1 MLRRPILLIITALSA
16 AALTLTSCAGGDGST
31 TAVAGDS
38 AKPVIV
44 ATTSI
49 LGDITSNVVG
59 DLATVKV
66 LIPANTDP
74 HDFEPSARQ
83 VAELR
88 DADLIVANGL
98 LLEDGLVAI
107 IESAR
112 IDGTPVV
119 AVGELV
125 NPLTFDEEFEAQM
138 DAAAEMTGIASEDGA
153 KDDEGHSEDEEGH
166 SDDDHGEFDP
176 HFWMDPTRVAR
187 AAGVIS
193 TAVADNTD
201 VDASVLADQTAAY
214 EIALLALDAELEALL
229 ADIPAERRVMVTNHD
244 AFGYLAVR
252 YGFDIVGTVIPS
264 GSDMAEPSAAALANL
279 AKLINELSVPAIFTE
294 NTTSPN
300 LANTLAAETGRGVD
314 VVPLFSDAI
323 GEPGSGGESY
333 IAMMRTN
340 GQRIAAALG

>member
-1 MLRRPILLIITALSA
+1 
-16 AALTLTSCAGGDGST
+16 
-31 TAVAGDS
+31 
-38 AKPVIV
+38 
-44 ATTSI
+44 
-49 LGDITSNVVG
+49 
-59 DLATVKV
+59 
-66 LIPANTDP
+66 
-74 HDFEPSARQ
+74 
-83 VAELR
+83 
-88 DADLIVANGL
+88 
-98 LLEDGLVAI
+98 
-107 IESAR
+107 
-112 IDGTPVV
+112 
-119 AVGELV
+119 
-125 NPLTFDEEFEAQM
+125 
-138 DAAAEMTGIASEDGA
+138 
-153 KDDEGHSEDEEGH
+153 
-166 SDDDHGEFDP
+166 
-176 HFWMDPTRVAR
+176 
-187 AAGVIS
+187 VIS

-214 EIALLALDAELEALL
+214 EVALLALDTELEALL
-229 ADIPAERRVMVTNHD
+229 AGIPAERRVMVTNHD

-264 GSDMAEPSAAALANL
+264 GSDVAEPSAAALANL